1 MQKIWLKVMKI
12 ITKYTIREQIAP
24 FFIGLTFFTF
34 IFILQ
39 KIFRIASLL
48 IVKKVPFFI
57 VIKLF
62 LFAIPFT
69 MAITVPMA
77 MLVAVIM
84 SLGRFS
90 SDSEITAITASGIP
104 LMKIFRTYIITG
116 FFISIALM
124 LFNDT
129 VLVYS
134 NIHFKKIYKEII
146 KLKPSIALEEKSFTE
161 FGNGIS
167 IWITKKNDD
176 KGLLFDVLLIQRDK
190 DGSYI
195 RIYSHLGKLL
205 LYANKY
211 QTLILHNAE
220 FGKSTKNGKNYHNV
234 KIYKH
239 LTINIP
245 LFSLEKVNI
254 KKGPREMTF
263 LELLKNVLIMIVST
277 YYKNYTKK
285 IGGIDKL
292 KNNSILSLLSVVSL
306 KNLLFSSYSEDIN
319 YRMVE
324 LFKKYLIPL
333 ACFSFSL
340 IGAPLGIF
348 SKRTGKTASLGMAI
362 GIIFIFYPFL
372 VLGQTF
378 GYSGKLPPFVA
389 IALPNLII
397 ILIGLFLL
405 YKKK

>member
-1 MQKIWLKVMKI
+1 
-12 ITKYTIREQIAP
+12 
-24 FFIGLTFFTF
+24 
-34 IFILQ
+34 
-39 KIFRIASLL
+39 
-48 IVKKVPFFI
+48 
-57 VIKLF
+57 
-62 LFAIPFT
+62 
-69 MAITVPMA
+69 
-77 MLVAVIM
+77 
-84 SLGRFS
+84 
-90 SDSEITAITASGIP
+90 
-104 LMKIFRTYIITG
+104 
-116 FFISIALM
+116 
-124 LFNDT
+124 
-129 VLVYS
+129 
-134 NIHFKKIYKEII
+134 
-146 KLKPSIALEEKSFTE
+146 
-161 FGNGIS
+161 
-167 IWITKKNDD
+167 
-176 KGLLFDVLLIQRDK
+176 
-190 DGSYI
+190 
-195 RIYSHLGKLL
+195 
-205 LYANKY
+205 
-211 QTLILHNAE
+211 
-220 FGKSTKNGKNYHNV
+220 
-234 KIYKH
+234 
-239 LTINIP
+239 
-245 LFSLEKVNI
+245 
-254 KKGPREMTF
+254 MTF
-263 LELLKNVLIMIVST
+263 LELLKDVLIMIVST

>member
-90 SDSEITAITASGIP
+90 SDSEITTITASGIP

-146 KLKPSIALEEKSFTE
+146 KLNP
-161 FGNGIS
+161 
-167 IWITKKNDD
+167 
-176 KGLLFDVLLIQRDK
+176 Q
-190 DGSYI
+190 
-195 RIYSHLGKLL
+195 
-205 LYANKY
+205 
-211 QTLILHNAE
+211 
-220 FGKSTKNGKNYHNV
+220 
-234 KIYKH
+234 
-239 LTINIP
+239 
-245 LFSLEKVNI
+245 
-254 KKGPREMTF
+254 
-263 LELLKNVLIMIVST
+263 
-277 YYKNYTKK
+277 
-285 IGGIDKL
+285 
-292 KNNSILSLLSVVSL
+292 
-306 KNLLFSSYSEDIN
+306 
-319 YRMVE
+319 
-324 LFKKYLIPL
+324 
-333 ACFSFSL
+333 
-340 IGAPLGIF
+340 
-348 SKRTGKTASLGMAI
+348 
-362 GIIFIFYPFL
+362 
-372 VLGQTF
+372 
-378 GYSGKLPPFVA
+378 
-389 IALPNLII
+389 
-397 ILIGLFLL
+397 
-405 YKKK
+405 